1 MSFLFSIYF
10 SSSARNYSFS
20 RDFGDFSLFFS
31 TTPFRFPLLSLS
43 LSLLLSLLL
52 SSLEFPPFIFVRI
65 ESVGAEAIWA
75 GALREN
81 VKIYLTFTPRASLYS
96 SHAHTNQR
104 ARTCTLY
111 TIAISVT
118 RTFFKRTLWLQ
129 HSDRRSVRERIAWS
143 MHVRVCQLKDWTEV
157 DNEP

>member
-10 SSSARNYSFS
+10 FSSARNYSFS

-31 TTPFRFPLLSLS
+31 TIPFLFPL

-96 SHAHTNQR
+96 SHSHTNQR

-129 HSDRRSVRERIAWS
+129 HSDRRSLRERIAWS
-143 MHVRVCQLKDWTEV
+143 MHECECHLKDWTDV
-157 DNEP
+157 DNEL